1 MNVVRKSTLILM
13 VITVVMGMVSF
24 TYLPV
29 NAAVDSIPNCTRWHT
44 VQRGEYL
51 VKIAELYETNW
62 NVLVQIN
69 KLTTPNLIIPGQKL
83 CVLNSKFS
91 PNPPT
96 LVPTN
101 TSNAKVVAL
110 NVKEDQYVSLQGKNL
125 AAKSRYDIYL
135 GKYKADPIYRY
146 LVGSIFTDEIGSFKG
161 TYSIPKKLY
170 DVLKIRVSI
179 TNPTSGVSNSNWF
192 INTTSSGYTG
202 GVGSPELSISV
213 QSVNKS
219 DWVKVNTNNLP
230 ANVSFNVF
238 MNKPGAPERKAI
250 LVGTLR
256 DSKGGSVVATYDIPN
271 TYKELSKLEIYAV
284 NNALDMTALANFDNK
299 NTK

>member
-1 MNVVRKSTLILM
+1 M
-13 VITVVMGMVSF
+13 VIIVVLGMVSF

-51 VKIAELYETNW
+51 VKIAEQYETKW

-69 KLTTPNLIIPGQKL
+69 NITTPNLIIPGQKL

-91 PNPPT
+91 ANPPT
-96 LVPTN
+96 FVPTN
-101 TSNAKVVAL
+101 SSNANVVAL
-110 NVKEDQYVSLQGKNL
+110 NVKEDQYVTLQGKNL
-125 AAKSRYDIYL
+125 ATKSRYDIYL
-135 GKYKADPIYRY
+135 GKYKADPIDRY
-146 LVGSIFTDEIGSFKG
+146 LVGSIITDEKGSFKG
-161 TYSIPKKLY
+161 TFSIPKKLY

-192 INTTSSGYTG
+192 INTTDSGYTG
-202 GVGSPELSISV
+202 GMGSPELSISV

-219 DWVKVNTNNLP
+219 DWVKVKTNHLP

-238 MNKPGAPERKAI
+238 MKKHGAPDRKAI

-256 DSKGGSVVATYDIPN
+256 DTKGGSIEAIFNIPESF
-271 TYKELSKLEIYAV
+271 KEHSKLEIFAV
-284 NNALDMTALANFDNK
+284 NNALNMIEYAPFDN
-299 NTK
+299 

>member
-1 MNVVRKSTLILM
+1 MNIVRKSTLILM
-13 VITVVMGMVSF
+13 VIIVVLGMVSF

-51 VKIAELYETNW
+51 VKIAELYETKW

-69 KLTTPNLIIPGQKL
+69 NITTPNLIIPGQKL

-146 LVGSIFTDEIGSFKG
+146 LVGSIFTDETGSFKG

-192 INTTSSGYTG
+192 INTTDSGYTG
-202 GVGSPELSISV
+202 GMGSPELSISV

-219 DWVKVNTNNLP
+219 DWVKVKTNHLP

-238 MNKPGAPERKAI
+238 MKKHGAPDRKAI

-256 DSKGGSVVATYDIPN
+256 DTKGGSIEAIFNIPESF
-271 TYKELSKLEIYAV
+271 KEHSKLEIFAV
-284 NNALDMTALANFDNK
+284 NNALNMIEYAPFDN
-299 NTK
+299 

>member
-1 MNVVRKSTLILM
+1 M
-13 VITVVMGMVSF
+13 VIIVVLGMVSF

-51 VKIAELYETNW
+51 VKIAELYETKW

-69 KLTTPNLIIPGQKL
+69 NITTPNLIIPGQKL

-91 PNPPT
+91 ANPPT
-96 LVPTN
+96 FVPTN
-101 TSNAKVVAL
+101 SSNANVVAL
-110 NVKEDQYVSLQGKNL
+110 NVKEDQYVTLQGKNL
-125 AAKSRYDIYL
+125 ATKSRYDIYL
-135 GKYKADPIYRY
+135 GKYKADPIDRY
-146 LVGSIFTDEIGSFKG
+146 LVGSIITDEKGSFKG
-161 TYSIPKKLY
+161 TFSIPKKLY

-192 INTTSSGYTG
+192 INTTGSGSTG
-202 GVGSPELSISV
+202 GMGSPELSISV

-219 DWVKVNTNNLP
+219 DWVKVKTNHLP

-238 MNKPGAPERKAI
+238 MKKHGAPDRKAI

-256 DSKGGSVVATYDIPN
+256 DTKGGSIEAIFNIPESF
-271 TYKELSKLEIYAV
+271 KEHSKLEIFAV
-284 NNALDMTALANFDNK
+284 NNALNMIEYAPFDN
-299 NTK
+299 

>member
-1 MNVVRKSTLILM
+1 
-13 VITVVMGMVSF
+13 MVSF

-51 VKIAELYETNW
+51 VKIAELYETKW

-69 KLTTPNLIIPGQKL
+69 NITTPNLIIPGQKL

-91 PNPPT
+91 ANPPT
-96 LVPTN
+96 FVPTN
-101 TSNAKVVAL
+101 SSNANVVAL
-110 NVKEDQYVSLQGKNL
+110 NVKEDQYVTLQGKNL
-125 AAKSRYDIYL
+125 ATKSRYDIYL
-135 GKYKADPIYRY
+135 GKYKADPIDRY
-146 LVGSIFTDEIGSFKG
+146 LVGSIITDEKGSFKG
-161 TYSIPKKLY
+161 TFSIPKKLY

-192 INTTSSGYTG
+192 INTTDSGYTG
-202 GVGSPELSISV
+202 GMGSPELSISV

-219 DWVKVNTNNLP
+219 DWVKVKTNHLP

-238 MNKPGAPERKAI
+238 MKKHGAPDRKAI

-256 DSKGGSVVATYDIPN
+256 DTKGGSIEAIFNIPESF
-271 TYKELSKLEIYAV
+271 KEHSKLEIFAV
-284 NNALDMTALANFDNK
+284 NNALNMIEYAPFDN
-299 NTK
+299 